1 MTIYRI
7 PQKLKA
13 IIFDIDSTLYSNKEY
28 AFEQND
34 VQIRRFATLN
44 NMSNEKA
51 RTLISSYQTEWS
63 KLHSGS
69 TISLSNT
76 LLDFGISIDESIKWR
91 KELIHPENFLKEDKN
106 LQKTLKELS
115 ENCKLLCLTNN
126 PVLVG
131 YHTLEALGIDGFISE
146 VIGLDTTHQ
155 SKPSLKS
162 FELTIQR
169 AGYPVENCL
178 SVGDRYTIDIE
189 LPLEMGMGGIL
200 VDSVEDVYKLKK
212 VLDFSLQS

>member
-7 PQKLKA
+7 PQNLKA

-34 VQIRRFATLN
+34 VQIRHFAALN

-51 RTLISSYQTEWS
+51 RTLISSYQSEWS
-63 KLHSGS
+63 KLHNGS
-69 TISLSNT
+69 TISLANT
-76 LLDFGISIDESIKWR
+76 LLDLGISIDESIQWR
-91 KELIHPENFLKEDKN
+91 KELIHPENFLQEDKE
-106 LQKTLKELS
+106 LQNTLKNLS

-131 YHTLEALGIDGFISE
+131 HKTLMSLGIDGFISE
-146 VIGLDTTHQ
+146 VVGLDTTHQ
-155 SKPSLKS
+155 SKPSLKA
-162 FELTIQR
+162 FELIVQR

-189 LPLEMGMGGIL
+189 IPLEMGMGGIL
-200 VDSVEDVYKLKK
+200 VDSVQDVYKLKK
-212 VLDFSLQS
+212 ILDFSLQT